1 MKEKI
6 YTIPITEVFE
16 KETFCPFCDLY
27 QRLET
32 EAVKYAVGPAMM
44 EPDFRALTNQKGF
57 CRKHI
62 ADIESES
69 KALALS
75 LVLQTHMEAIAAIL
89 ETEITDPKK
98 KLFSGKVAPSSIH
111 TIAKEMEEKVH
122 SCTIC
127 DKVNHSFER
136 YLDTFFH
143 LIATEESFFETFS
156 NTKGFCFEHFSLL
169 LCEGAGKLKEGV
181 YLKFAR
187 RLVENQKEKWGHHYQ
202 NVLDFIEQ
210 FDYQNAHKPAKA
222 PRDTVYQCCQLLNGV
237 YEQKPKKLE
246 DI

>member
-1 MKEKI
+1 MKERI

-27 QRLET
+27 HRLET

-44 EPDFRALTNQKGF
+44 EPDFRAVTNQKGF

-75 LVLQTHMEAIAAIL
+75 LVLQTHMEAISTIL
-89 ETEITDPKK
+89 DTEITEPKK
-98 KLFSGKVAPSSIH
+98 KLFSGNTVPSSVH
-111 TIAKEMEEKVH
+111 TIAKEMEQKVL

-127 DKVNHSFER
+127 DKINHSFER
-136 YLDTFFH
+136 YIDTFFH

-169 LCEGAGKLKEGV
+169 LSKGADQLKESV

-187 RLVENQKEKWGHHYQ
+187 RLIENQKAKWGQHYQ

>member
-16 KETFCPFCDLY
+16 KETFCPFCTLY

-44 EPDFRALTNQKGF
+44 EPDFRAVTNQKGF

-62 ADIESES
+62 ADIQSES

-75 LVLQTHMEAIAAIL
+75 LVLQTHLEAISSIL
-89 ETEITDPKK
+89 ETEITEPQKK
-98 KLFSGKVAPSSIH
+98 RFSGKTTPSSIH
-111 TIAKEMEEKVH
+111 DIAKKMEEKTH

-127 DKVNHSFER
+127 DKVNHTFDR
-136 YLDTFFH
+136 YIDTFFH
-143 LIATEESFFETFS
+143 LIASEESFFETFS
-156 NTKGFCFEHFSLL
+156 RTKGFCFEHFSLL
-169 LCEGAGKLKEGV
+169 LSRGEAQLKESM

-187 RLVENQKEKWGHHYQ
+187 RLVAMQKEKWGEHYQ
-202 NVLDFIEQ
+202 NILDFIEQ

-237 YEQKPKKLE
+237 YEQKKKKLE